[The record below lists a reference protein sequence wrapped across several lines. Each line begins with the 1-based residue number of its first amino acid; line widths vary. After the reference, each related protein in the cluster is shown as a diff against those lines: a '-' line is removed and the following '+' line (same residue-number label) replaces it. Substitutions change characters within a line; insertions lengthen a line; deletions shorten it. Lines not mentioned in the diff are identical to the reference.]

1 MKQTLSRT
9 NSRIAEHTDPSVNRQ
24 IERRAAASI
33 LFHAENPDYIQARLR
48 ALDVEWDIDRALQ
61 TVSSTLTLAG
71 LGLTVRR
78 GPRWLLLPLAVQ
90 GFFLQHAIQG
100 WCPPLAI
107 LRRAGF
113 RTAEEIDRERC
124 ALLALLDDSGGPED
138 REEDGPS
145 KSNRAVEMKPR
156 QQAPTP
162 SAPGES

>member
-1 MKQTLSRT
+1 MNQTLSRT
-9 NSRIAEHTDPSVNRQ
+9 NSRIAEHTDPRVNRQ

-48 ALDVEWDIDRALQ
+48 ALDAEWDIERALQ

-71 LGLTVRR
+71 LGLTIRR

-100 WCPPLAI
+100 WCPPLAA

-124 ALLALLDDSGGPED
+124 ALLALLDDSGGPE
-138 REEDGPS
+138 EESDDDSSKPS
-145 KSNRAVEMKPR
+145 RAVEMKPR
-156 QQAPTP
+156 QQATTAP
-162 SAPGES
+162 SNGA